1 VDHGEGAGM
10 IEKICEKGKREEKM
24 AEAIRRVTGREV

>member
-10 IEKICEKGKREEKM
+10 IEKIYEKRKREEKM
-24 AEAIRRVTGREV
+24 AGAIGRVTGREV